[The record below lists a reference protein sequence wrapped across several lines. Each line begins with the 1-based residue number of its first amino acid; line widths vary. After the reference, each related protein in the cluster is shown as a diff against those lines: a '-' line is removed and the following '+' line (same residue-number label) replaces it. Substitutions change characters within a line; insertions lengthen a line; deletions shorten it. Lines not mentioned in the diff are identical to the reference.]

1 MLNDVTEP
9 GLADVDPARSIW
21 LAKPYGNDNLLWL
34 SSQVRLPIPIHFWVH
49 FSGL

>member
-34 SSQVRLPIPIHFWVH
+34 SSQVRLLFRFTFESILVA
-49 FSGL
+49 